1 MAGVGSGRPC
11 EVEEISLGATR
22 GILAKPKPVVA
33 ASPSLQ
39 APQDLSS
46 CAVVLLPDVFGF
58 DTPET
63 TGVARLLAQQGYKT
77 LVPDIYSRGQA
88 WPKGVE
94 QSRRALTEWCS
105 SQDRERMLADV
116 KESVVFFRQR
126 EVTRLA
132 VVGFCLGA
140 DILLE
145 CAAIDGLFDAGVAF
159 YPTAPSAGARTRIP
173 TLLVFGGN
181 DDASPPETVA
191 SLQASLIT
199 GGTVSEAKT
208 IAGQPHNFV
217 LKGGDAQAIKE
228 AHAQLL
234 GWIGTHVHANS
245 GSWEVG
251 RLSRSVLTESDWWPE
266 GKGRSFRPAA
276 RETWDRARETW
287 RIQRRPRPSRPPR
300 VSYDSVVEGLA
311 ATRRT
316 FELPGRMTLPE
327 IIEVFTDI
335 WEVESTL

>member
-63 TGVARLLAQQGYKT
+63 TGAARLLAQQGYNT
-77 LVPDIYSRGQA
+77 LVPDIYRGQA

-140 DILLE
+140 DVLLE

-181 DDASPPETVA
+181 DDASPPET
-191 SLQASLIT
+191 
-199 GGTVSEAKT
+199 
-208 IAGQPHNFV
+208 
-217 LKGGDAQAIKE
+217 AIKE

-287 RIQRRPRPSRPPR
+287 RIQRRPRH
-300 VSYDSVVEGLA
+300 GLA

-335 WEVESTL
+335 WEVEIVFFF